1 MEQADSQTANL
12 IPMPEQAQQQPQ
24 SQPQTTVSFTIYVW
38 KFLSV
43 LSWILLILASLESYI
58 RDSMIFSSY
67 KLNNRFIPLSVNLGL
82 LESFYL
88 LLLLFAFYNIA
99 YLGLY
104 KGDNTIVDPLFEDIS
119 KYHCFPLF
127 LITLM
132 TLNMHSIKDA
142 IELKDMEGQI
152 ITNLVFTI
160 LALACLGFIYF
171 KTVFIHD
178 WFIVFTVKKGIFSFF
193 IVFLWFSFFYHMVLI
208 GAIKKQENMD
218 TDTEDKTKALYGFLK
233 GSGIAGALLIPFG
246 SLSFAFIFKD
256 LIAAVTNLLIYIGMV
271 SSCFGINGKDE
282 KFEEHWDGNADGIIE
297 IIMMVINV
305 VLIGLLITKCKNSLL
320 DNEHSFGLE

>member
-24 SQPQTTVSFTIYVW
+24 SQPQTTASFTIYVW

-58 RDSMIFSSY
+58 RGSMIFSSY
-67 KLNNRFIPLSVNLGL
+67 QLNDIFIPLSVNLGL
-82 LESFYL
+82 LQSFYL

-127 LITLM
+127 LITMM
-132 TLNMHSIKDA
+132 TLNMHSIKDRPA
-142 IELKDMEGQI
+142 LKDMEGQI

-208 GAIKKQENMD
+208 GAIKKRENMD
-218 TDTEDKTKALYGFLK
+218 TEEKMKAFFGFLK

-282 KFEEHWDGNADGIIE
+282 KFEEQWDGNADGIIE

-305 VLIGLLITKCKNSLL
+305 ALIGLLITKCKNSLL
-320 DNEHSFGLE
+320 DNEHSFGFE

>member
-24 SQPQTTVSFTIYVW
+24 SQPQTTASFTIYVW

-58 RDSMIFSSY
+58 RGSMIFSSY
-67 KLNNRFIPLSVNLGL
+67 QLNQIFIPLSVNLGL
-82 LESFYL
+82 LQSFYL

-127 LITLM
+127 LITMM

-208 GAIKKQENMD
+208 GAIKKQENID
-218 TDTEDKTKALYGFLK
+218 TLEKMKAFFGFLK

-271 SSCFGINGKDE
+271 SSSFGIKGKDKE
-282 KFEEHWDGNADGIIE
+282 LFEEYWDGNADGIIE

-305 VLIGLLITKCKNSLL
+305 ALIGLLITKCKNSLL
-320 DNEHSFGLE
+320 DNEHSFGFE

>member
-24 SQPQTTVSFTIYVW
+24 TTASFTIYVW

-58 RDSMIFSSY
+58 RGSMIFSSY
-67 KLNNRFIPLSVNLGL
+67 QLNGIFIPLSVNLGL
-82 LESFYL
+82 LQSFYL

-104 KGDNTIVDPLFEDIS
+104 KGDNTIVEPLFEDIS

-127 LITLM
+127 LITMM
-132 TLNMHSIKDA
+132 TLNMHSIKDGPA
-142 IELKDMEGQI
+142 LKDMEGQI

-208 GAIKKQENMD
+208 GAIKKQENME
-218 TDTEDKTKALYGFLK
+218 TDEEKRKAFFGFLK

-271 SSCFGINGKDE
+271 SSSFGINGKYKE
-282 KFEEHWDGNADGIIE
+282 LFEQYWDGNADGIIE

-305 VLIGLLITKCKNSLL
+305 ALIGLLITKCKNSLL
-320 DNEHSFGLE
+320 DNEHSFGFE

>member
-58 RDSMIFSSY
+58 RGSMIFSSY

-132 TLNMHSIKDA
+132 TLNMHSIKDRPA
-142 IELKDMEGQI
+142 LKDMEGQI

-208 GAIKKQENMD
+208 GTIKKQEN
-218 TDTEDKTKALYGFLK
+218 TETEEKTKALYGFLK

-256 LIAAVTNLLIYIGMV
+256 LIAAVTNLLLYIGMV
-271 SSCFGINGKDE
+271 SSCFGINGKN
-282 KFEEHWDGNADGIIE
+282 KNMFEGNWDGNADGIIE

-305 VLIGLLITKCKNSLL
+305 ALIGLLITKCKNSLL
-320 DNEHSFGLE
+320 DNEHSFGFE

>member
-24 SQPQTTVSFTIYVW
+24 SQPQTTASFTIYVW

-58 RDSMIFSSY
+58 RGSMIFSSY
-67 KLNNRFIPLSVNLGL
+67 QLNGIFIPLSVNLGL
-82 LESFYL
+82 LQSFYL

-127 LITLM
+127 LITMM
-132 TLNMHSIKDA
+132 TLNMHSIKDKPA
-142 IELKDMEGQI
+142 LKDMEGQI

-208 GAIKKQENMD
+208 GAIKKQENIE
-218 TDTEDKTKALYGFLK
+218 TEEKIKALFGFLK

-271 SSCFGINGKDE
+271 SS
-282 KFEEHWDGNADGIIE
+282 
-297 IIMMVINV
+297 
-305 VLIGLLITKCKNSLL
+305 
-320 DNEHSFGLE
+320 SFGKIGRAHV

>member
-24 SQPQTTVSFTIYVW
+24 SQPQTTASFTIYVW

-58 RDSMIFSSY
+58 RGSMIFSSY
-67 KLNNRFIPLSVNLGL
+67 QLNDIFIPLSVNLGL
-82 LESFYL
+82 LQSFYL

-127 LITLM
+127 LITMM

-208 GAIKKQENMD
+208 GAIKKRENMD
-218 TDTEDKTKALYGFLK
+218 TEEKMKAFFGFLK

-282 KFEEHWDGNADGIIE
+282 KFEEQWDGNADGIIE
-297 IIMMVINV
+297 IIMMVFQQKLNN
-305 VLIGLLITKCKNSLL
+305 TSQ
-320 DNEHSFGLE
+320 

>member
-58 RDSMIFSSY
+58 RGSMIFSSY
-67 KLNNRFIPLSVNLGL
+67 QLNQIFIPLSVNLGL

-208 GAIKKQENMD
+208 GTIKKQEN
-218 TDTEDKTKALYGFLK
+218 TETEEKTKALYGFLK

-256 LIAAVTNLLIYIGMV
+256 LIAAVTNLLLYIGMV
-271 SSCFGINGKDE
+271 SSCFGINGKN
-282 KFEEHWDGNADGIIE
+282 KNMFEGNWDGNADGIIE

-305 VLIGLLITKCKNSLL
+305 ALIGLLITKCKNSLL
-320 DNEHSFGLE
+320 DNEHSFGFE

>member
-24 SQPQTTVSFTIYVW
+24 SQPQTTASFTIYVW

-58 RDSMIFSSY
+58 RGSMIFSSY
-67 KLNNRFIPLSVNLGL
+67 QLNQIFIPLSVNLGL

-142 IELKDMEGQI
+142 LELKDMEGQI

-218 TDTEDKTKALYGFLK
+218 TGEKRKAFFGFLK

-246 SLSFAFIFKD
+246 SLSFSFIFKD

-271 SSCFGINGKDE
+271 SSSFGINGKNTE
-282 KFEEHWDGNADGIIE
+282 LFEEYWDGNADGIIE

>member
-24 SQPQTTVSFTIYVW
+24 SQPQTTASFTIYVW

-58 RDSMIFSSY
+58 RGSMIFSSY
-67 KLNNRFIPLSVNLGL
+67 QLNQIFIPLSVNLGL

-208 GAIKKQENMD
+208 GAIKKQENME
-218 TDTEDKTKALYGFLK
+218 TEEKIKALFGFLK

-271 SSCFGINGKDE
+271 SSSFGINGKNKDLFKE
-282 KFEEHWDGNADGIIE
+282 YWDGNADGIIE